1 MMTLI
6 IDADGC
12 PVRKEAVKVAKKYR
26 LDAVIVSDINHMIH
40 DKYAK
45 VVTVDKGYDSADFKI
60 IGMMKAGDLVITQ
73 DYGLA
78 SLVLSKG
85 GYAIDQNGMIY
96 DNDNIDMLL
105 LRRHVS
111 KNIRKAGG
119 KTKGPSK
126 RKKEDDYIFESTLEN
141 FIQKCKKEID

>member
-12 PVRKEAVKVAKKYR
+12 TVRKEAIKLAKRFGIK
-26 LDAVIVSDINHMIH
+26 AIVVSDINHMIN
-40 DKYAK
+40 DRYAEII
-45 VVTVDKGYDSADFKI
+45 TVDKGFDSVDFRIVGIMDK
-60 IGMMKAGDLVITQ
+60 GDLVITQ

-85 GYAIDQNGMIY
+85 GYAMDQNGMIY
-96 DNDNIDMLL
+96 DNDNIEMLL

-111 KNIRKAGG
+111 KNIRRSGG
-119 KTKGPSK
+119 KVKGPSK
-126 RKKEDDYIFESTLEN
+126 RKREDDLLFESKLEA
-141 FIQKCKKEID
+141 FLVERT

>member
-12 PVRKEAVKVAKKYR
+12 PVRKEAIKLAKRFGIK
-26 LDAVIVSDINHMIH
+26 AIVVSDINHMIN
-40 DKYAK
+40 DRYAEII
-45 VVTVDKGYDSADFKI
+45 TVDKGFDSVDFRIVGIMEK
-60 IGMMKAGDLVITQ
+60 GDIVITQ

-85 GYAIDQNGMIY
+85 GYAMDQNGMIY
-96 DNDNIDMLL
+96 DNDNIEMLL

-111 KNIRKAGG
+111 KNIRRSGG
-119 KTKGPSK
+119 KVKGPSK
-126 RKKEDDYIFESTLEN
+126 RKREDDLLFESKLET
-141 FIQKCKKEID
+141 FLEERT

>member
-12 PVRKEAVKVAKKYR
+12 PVRKEAVKLAKRYH
-26 LDAVIVSDINHMIH
+26 LAAVIVSDINHMIH

-60 IGMMKAGDLVITQ
+60 IGMMKAGDMVITQ

-85 GYAIDQNGMIY
+85 GYAMDQNGMIY

-126 RKKEDDYIFESTLEN
+126 RKKEDDLLFESSLEK
-141 FIQKCKKEID
+141 FIQKCKKEIN